1 MSDTTAL
8 EFVKVNVNECLGNV
22 ILLHM
27 NKETCNADE
36 VIEKMKK
43 VACGANVDVA
53 ERNKEWLLANPNE
66 CPF

>member
-8 EFVKVNVNECLGNV
+8 EFVKVNANECLGNV

-43 VACGANVDVA
+43 VAKNANVDVA
-53 ERNKEWLLANPNE
+53 EPGKEWLLRNPNE